1 MLPQVFFKVL
11 GQLSFTSPIMGQRQK
26 VDRHSACCLL
36 VGLFQKRC
44 EHVAEYLPG
53 KELVAID
60 QSHQRHGLFAQ
71 RMDHMVIIDH
81 VTMAAIPEGAS
92 PFACHQRSTAQK
104 HLQPIIVEPDP
115 QAMSNQP

>member
-1 MLPQVFFKVL
+1 MSGV
-11 GQLSFTSPIMGQRQK
+11 R
-26 VDRHSACCLL
+26 R
-36 VGLFQKRC
+36 
-44 EHVAEYLPG
+44 Y
-53 KELVAID
+53 
-60 QSHQRHGLFAQ
+60 GLFAQ

-92 PFACHQRSTAQK
+92 PFACHQRGTAQK